1 MANDDIF
8 HYHLKGLEDVY
19 FRELDRNHRLAE
31 QLQNYNKDEEITK
44 RDAEIDRLWRNS
56 LYVMLDKEK
65 ERAEVFIKKHHK
77 SCHNNTIRYELQGA
91 GIGTIIKIICPV
103 CGEVEDI
110 TDSDSW

>member
-1 MANDDIF
+1 MANDTIF
-8 HYHLKGLEDVY
+8 QLHLDGLKNLY
-19 FRELDRNHRLAE
+19 FQELDRNHRLAE
-31 QLQNYNKDEEITK
+31 QLQNYDEEKEIAK

-65 ERAEVFIKKHHK
+65 ERAVAFIKKHRQ
-77 SCHNNTIRYELQGA
+77 SCHNSATRYELQGA